1 MISTVPTVPYI
12 FEYSDGR
19 YVTHSVL
26 SLLDL
31 AFSTSITTDGSIP
44 F

>member
-19 YVTHSVL
+19 YVTQ
-26 SLLDL
+26 
-31 AFSTSITTDGSIP
+31 FSNNVVHN